1 MKNKKQNILFE
12 KLNKFIKKYYLNQ
25 LIKGGLYVISILLI
39 FFILFSSIEYFSA
52 LNVQGRTFLFWSY
65 IIISFFI
72 ILKYIIL
79 PSLKILKIGNTLSYK
94 DAAKIIGKHFK
105 EVDDKLL
112 NVLELSELSEEENDL
127 INASIDQKSK
137 KIESISFKNAINFSL
152 NKKQIRWIT
161 APLIIIIL
169 FFLSGNE
176 YILTESSA
184 RIIKHNTF
192 FEPSPPFK
200 YILLNKNLNCIQFE
214 DFKLKVRLS
223 GKEIPNEIFV
233 IQNGNKFKLNKLDD
247 NYFEFSFRHVSS
259 NIKFQ
264 FFAGGYT
271 SRPYNIICLMQP

>member
-169 FFLSGNE
+169 FFFQATN
-176 YILTESSA
+176 
-184 RIIKHNTF
+184 
-192 FEPSPPFK
+192 
-200 YILLNKNLNCIQFE
+200 
-214 DFKLKVRLS
+214 
-223 GKEIPNEIFV
+223 IF
-233 IQNGNKFKLNKLDD
+233 
-247 NYFEFSFRHVSS
+247 
-259 NIKFQ
+259 
-264 FFAGGYT
+264 
-271 SRPYNIICLMQP
+271 